1 MPWIKIVP
9 PAEATGLLKQIYNA
23 AVQRAG
29 RVFNIISLQ
38 SPRPRVLRAS
48 TMLYSELMHSPDSEL
63 TRAQREMIATAVSR
77 FNDCHY

>member
-9 PAEATGLLKQIYNA
+9 PDEARGLLKQIYQVA
-23 AVQRAG
+23 IRRAG

-48 TMLYSELMHSPDSEL
+48 TQLYTELMHSPESEL
-63 TRAQREMIATAVSR
+63 TYLVKWTMGG
-77 FNDCHY
+77 